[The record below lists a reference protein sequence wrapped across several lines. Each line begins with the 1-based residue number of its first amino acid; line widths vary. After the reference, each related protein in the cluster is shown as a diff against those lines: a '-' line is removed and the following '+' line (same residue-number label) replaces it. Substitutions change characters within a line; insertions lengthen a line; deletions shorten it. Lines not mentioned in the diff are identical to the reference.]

1 MLLGRGF
8 DRGLRRFRL
17 CLGFH
22 FSHLNSSNG
31 AIVTP
36 PWRES
41 RLHWSVWVGF
51 PLIDLHSHTNESDGS
66 CSPARLVQEAVRAG
80 VDVLGITDHDTFAGY
95 DQALPE
101 ARARGVGLVCG
112 IELSTKLH
120 GHSVHLLG
128 YFLGDDGLRGFRDW
142 VLEMQAS
149 RRERN
154 ERLAARLR
162 ELGFDI
168 TVEEAQARGRGMT
181 GRPHFAEIMV
191 EKGYAANYR
200 QAFDDYL
207 DESAKGYVYRREP
220 QFAEAVAQ
228 ILKAGGIA
236 SLAHPVRVKG
246 DVAAMMP
253 ELRDAGLNAIEAYH
267 SDHGARET
275 ELYLGLAKRYGLMV
289 TGGSDFHGAPKPEVL
304 LGTGCAGN
312 LHLPDDL
319 VEKLREGKPYNS
331 LPCGDE
337 R

>member
-1 MLLGRGF
+1 
-8 DRGLRRFRL
+8 
-17 CLGFH
+17 
-22 FSHLNSSNG
+22 
-31 AIVTP
+31 
-36 PWRES
+36 
-41 RLHWSVWVGF
+41 
-51 PLIDLHSHTNESDGS
+51 LIDLHSHTNESDGS
-66 CSPARLVQEAVRAG
+66 CSPARLVEEAVRAG

-95 DQALPE
+95 DQALSA
-101 ARARGVGLVCG
+101 ARAQGVELVCG

-128 YFLGDDGLRGFRDW
+128 YFLGHDGLSGFRDW

-154 ERLAARLR
+154 VRLAERLR

-191 EKGYAANYR
+191 EKGYAASYR

-207 DESAKGYVYRREP
+207 DESAKGYVYRHEP
-220 QFAEAVAQ
+220 QFAEAVAR

-246 DVAAMMP
+246 DVAALMP
-253 ELRDAGLNAIEAYH
+253 ELCDAGLNAIEAYH
-267 SDHGARET
+267 SDHGAGET
-275 ELYLGLAKRYGLMV
+275 ELYLGLARRYGLMV
-289 TGGSDFHGAPKPEVL
+289 TGGSDFHGAPKPDVL
-304 LGTGCAGN
+304 LGTGYAGN

-319 VEKLREGKPYNS
+319 LERLREGTPHAP
-331 LPCGDE
+331 LT
-337 R
+337 